1 MFLVRNMFLV
11 KDTPQTQYW
20 RGFAA
25 DWARCFSVKAR
36 CFSVKARCFSV
47 KARCF
52 SVKARCFSVKAACTN
67 VKRPALTSSG
77 LH

>member
-25 DWARCFSVKAR
+25 DWARCFSVKAA
-36 CFSVKARCFSV
+36 CTN
-47 KARCF
+47 
-52 SVKARCFSVKAACTN
+52 VKAACTN